1 VCVKICGGGRG
12 RVVLEA
18 AADDEPVVVPVVDN
32 ATRRFGRGRMGRDV
46 FMSAGPSCDEA
57 DEEE

>member
-1 VCVKICGGGRG
+1 M
-12 RVVLEA
+12 VLEA